1 MLSRTT
7 LKFLYLSFFVIS
19 SVNAANEDDKK
30 KEEKKDE
37 KKDVVLDVTL
47 TSCENVTFDTR
58 DPNSVVLTVKDGFRF
73 KTLKVGD
80 KTLFNV
86 DTGKHTPVKAFK
98 LKHDSEEWFR
108 LDLHAA
114 QPKMFKKKGDKEYS
128 ESKFETYYDEVL
140 FKGKSAKELDV
151 SKFEDPALFTSA
163 NFGTGKKYT
172 FKKDFKP
179 SKVLFEKKEVGKPNN
194 AKYLDVFVFVSADS
208 KKVVRLDYFYTGDSR
223 LKETYFEL
231 KDDKW
236 VQMSQADANK
246 ALNAMDPAWS
256 SDYKPV
262 VDKFS
267 PLAVF
272 ASVLIVFSS
281 VLYFL

>member
-19 SVNAANEDDKK
+19 SVNAANEDDKE

-37 KKDVVLDVTL
+37 KKDVVLDVL
-47 TSCENVTFDTR
+47 ATSCENVAFDNR
-58 DPNSVVLTVKDGFRF
+58 DPNSVVLTVAEGYRF

-140 FKGKSAKELDV
+140 FKGKSAKELDA
-151 SKFEDPALFTSA
+151 SKFEDTALFTSSA
-163 NFGTGKKYT
+163 FGTGKKYT

-246 ALNAMDPAWS
+246 ALNAMNPSWS
-256 SDYKPV
+256 TDYKPV

-272 ASVLIVFSS
+272 ATVLIVFSS

>member
-19 SVNAANEDDKK
+19 SVNAANEDEKK
-30 KEEKKDE
+30 KEE
-37 KKDVVLDVTL
+37 KKDVVLDVTA
-47 TSCENVTFDTR
+47 TSCENVAFDNR
-58 DPNSVVLTVKDGFRF
+58 DPNSVVLTVAEGYRF

-140 FKGKSAKELDV
+140 FKGKSAKELDA
-151 SKFEDPALFTSA
+151 SKFEDTSLFTSSA
-163 NFGTGKKYT
+163 FGTGKMYT
-172 FKKDFKP
+172 FKKEFKP
-179 SKVLFEKKEVGKPNN
+179 SKVTFEKKEVGKPNN
-194 AKYLDVFVFVSADS
+194 AKYLEVVVFVGSDS
-208 KKVVRLDYFYTGDSR
+208 KKFVKLYYFYTGDSR

-246 ALNAMDPAWS
+246 ALNAMNPSWS
-256 SDYKPV
+256 TDYKPV

>member
-37 KKDVVLDVTL
+37 KKDVVLDVTA

-58 DPNSVVLTVKDGFRF
+58 DPNAVVLTVKEGHRF
-73 KTLKVGD
+73 KTLKVGE
-80 KTLFNV
+80 KNLFNV
-86 DTGKHTPVKAFK
+86 DTSKHTPVQAFK
-98 LKHDSEEWFR
+98 LKHESDEWFR
-108 LDLHAA
+108 LNLHPA

-128 ESKFETYYDEVL
+128 EVKFETYYDDVL
-140 FKGKSAKELDV
+140 FKGKSAKELDA
-151 SKFEDPALFTSA
+151 SKFDDAALFTPSA
-163 NFGTGKKYT
+163 FGTGRKYT
-172 FKKDFKP
+172 FKKEFKP
-179 SKVLFEKKEVGKPNN
+179 SKVTFDKKDVGKADK

-246 ALNAMDPAWS
+246 ALNAMDSSWS
-256 SDYKPV
+256 PDYKPV

>member
-19 SVNAANEDDKK
+19 SVNAANEDEKK
-30 KEEKKDE
+30 KEE
-37 KKDVVLDVTL
+37 KKDVVLDVTA
-47 TSCENVTFDTR
+47 TSCENVAFDNR
-58 DPNSVVLTVKDGFRF
+58 DPNSVVLTVAEGYRF

-98 LKHDSEEWFR
+98 LNHDSEEWFR

-140 FKGKSAKELDV
+140 FKGKSAKELDA
-151 SKFEDPALFTSA
+151 SKFEDTSLFTSSA
-163 NFGTGKKYT
+163 FGTGKMYT
-172 FKKDFKP
+172 FKKEFKP
-179 SKVLFEKKEVGKPNN
+179 SKVTFEKKEVGKPNN
-194 AKYLDVFVFVSADS
+194 AKYLEVVVFVGSDS
-208 KKVVRLDYFYTGDSR
+208 KKFVKLYYFYTGDSR

-236 VQMSQADANK
+236 VQMSQTDANK
-246 ALNAMDPAWS
+246 ALNAMNPSWS
-256 SDYKPV
+256 TDYKPV

>member
-19 SVNAANEDDKK
+19 SVNAANEDEKK
-30 KEEKKDE
+30 KEE
-37 KKDVVLDVTL
+37 KKDVVLDVTA

-58 DPNSVVLTVKDGFRF
+58 DPNAVVLTVKEGHRF
-73 KTLKVGD
+73 KTLKVGE

-86 DTGKHTPVKAFK
+86 DTSKHTPVKALK
-98 LKHDSEEWFR
+98 LKHESDERFK
-108 LDLHAA
+108 LNLHPA

-128 ESKFETYYDEVL
+128 EVKFETYYDDVL
-140 FKGKSAKELDV
+140 FKGKSAKELDA
-151 SKFEDPALFTSA
+151 SKFDDAALFTPSA
-163 NFGTGKKYT
+163 FGTGRKYT
-172 FKKDFKP
+172 FKKEFKP
-179 SKVLFEKKEVGKPNN
+179 SKVTFEKKEVGKPNN

-236 VQMSQADANK
+236 VQMSQSDANK
-246 ALNAMDPAWS
+246 ALNAMDS
-256 SDYKPV
+256 SWLADYKPV

>member
-108 LDLHAA
+108 LGPLL
-114 QPKMFKKKGDKEYS
+114 PLTKMFKKKGDKEYS

-194 AKYLDVFVFVSADS
+194 AKYLDVFVFVSSDS

-236 VQMSQADANK
+236 VQMSQSDANK
-246 ALNAMDPAWS
+246 ALNAMDS
-256 SDYKPV
+256 SWLADYKPV

>member
-19 SVNAANEDDKK
+19 SVNAANEDEKK
-30 KEEKKDE
+30 KEE

-140 FKGKSAKELDV
+140 FKGKSAKELDA
-151 SKFEDPALFTSA
+151 SKFEDASLFTPST
-163 NFGTGKKYT
+163 FGTGKKYT
-172 FKKDFKP
+172 FKKEFKP
-179 SKVLFEKKEVGKPNN
+179 SKVVFDKKDVGKPNN

-236 VQMSQADANK
+236 VQMSQSDANK
-246 ALNAMDPAWS
+246 ALNAMDS
-256 SDYKPV
+256 SWLADYKPV

>member
-30 KEEKKDE
+30 KEEKKD
-37 KKDVVLDVTL
+37 VVLDVTA

-58 DPNSVVLTVKDGFRF
+58 DPNAVVLTVKDGFRF

-86 DTGKHTPVKAFK
+86 DTSKHTPVKAVK
-98 LKHDSEEWFR
+98 LKHESDEWFE
-108 LDLHAA
+108 LLLHPA

-128 ESKFETYYDEVL
+128 ESKFETYYDDVL
-140 FKGKSAKELDV
+140 FKGKSAKELDA
-151 SKFEDPALFTSA
+151 SKFEDASLFTPST
-163 NFGTGKKYT
+163 FGSGKKYT
-172 FKKDFKP
+172 FKNEFKP
-179 SKVLFEKKEVGKPNN
+179 SKVTFDKKDVGKPNN
-194 AKYLDVFVFVSADS
+194 AKYLDVFVYVSADS

-236 VQMSQADANK
+236 VQMSQSDANK
-246 ALNAMDPAWS
+246 ALNAMDS
-256 SDYKPV
+256 SWLADYKPV

>member
-19 SVNAANEDDKK
+19 SVNAANEDEKK
-30 KEEKKDE
+30 KEE

-47 TSCENVTFDTR
+47 TSRENVTFKNV
-58 DPNSVVLTVKDGFRF
+58 DPNTTELTVKDGFRF

-86 DTGKHTPVKAFK
+86 DTSKHTPVQAFK
-98 LKHDSEEWFR
+98 LKHESDEWFR
-108 LDLHAA
+108 LNLHAA

-128 ESKFETYYDEVL
+128 EVKFETYYDDVL

-151 SKFEDPALFTSA
+151 SKFEDASLFTPST
-163 NFGTGKKYT
+163 FGSGKKYT

-246 ALNAMDPAWS
+246 ALNAMDSSWS